1 MAALVAELT
10 TTWRDTLDV
19 VVCNAGVIAPGDLV
33 DIDPAMIDL
42 QLDVMLRSVMH
53 LTRAVLPQFLE
64 HDRGHVLATVS
75 MGGILALPTSATYSA
90 AKAGLRAFLAAV
102 NAEVYSTGVHVSGIY
117 PSAVDTRMLRQ
128 EATGGGSALNFL
140 GAVQSIDAV
149 ADAYER
155 ALEHH
160 RLENYVPYSDSLT
173 ARFLNTFP
181 ALTPKLL
188 PVANRIGE
196 RGRRRYLAT
205 RRD

>member
-1 MAALVAELT
+1 V
-10 TTWRDTLDV
+10 
-19 VVCNAGVIAPGDLV
+19 
-33 DIDPAMIDL
+33 MIDL
-42 QLDVMLRSVMH
+42 QLDVMLRSVVH

-102 NAEVYSTGVHVSGIY
+102 NAEMYDTGVHVSGIY
-117 PSAVDTRMLRQ
+117 PSAVDTPMLLR
-128 EATGGGSALNFL
+128 EATGEGSPLNFL
-140 GAVQSIDAV
+140 GAVRSIDDV

-155 ALEHH
+155 ALERH
-160 RLENYVPYSDSLT
+160 RLENYVPYSDSVVTRL
-173 ARFLNTFP
+173 LNTFP

-188 PVANRIGE
+188 PFAARIGE

-205 RRD
+205 RGN